1 DPGFAITAKSLA
13 LPPDK
18 HKGLADPELR
28 YRQRY
33 VDLWANPES
42 MDVMQKRFAII
53 DAMRNYLKK
62 RGFVEVETPMLQP
75 IHGGAAARPFE
86 TKHNAYGMDLFLR
99 IAPELYLKRL
109 LVGGMPKVFEINRN
123 FRNEGVSPKHN
134 PEFTMLEAYEAYG
147 NWETMAELVEDMICT
162 VAMEVLGTTKITIGE
177 KEVDLG
183 KRPWRRA
190 TMVTLVEETLGYR
203 FEKQF
208 LQESDPTFADAL
220 FLTVDDT
227 IREVVKSL
235 PAPSEFESALAK
247 LDPAVRSNLRAEDVE
262 IFRGILPQMPDF
274 LESMRQKVS
283 GIKQLRLGTT
293 PSAELV
299 SLFEKFVEP
308 NLSEPVFVTRV
319 PSDIIPLARPCEDDP
334 YFCDVYE
341 LAIGGQEISPGYT
354 ELNDPDVQARLFQEQ
369 AVEDEGERQKVDHDF
384 LHALKVGMPPAGGM
398 GLGVD
403 RLVMLLLG
411 QPSIRDVLAFPLMK
425 PQSLGGPGPTS
436 GTNYTPMVGQ
446 GPPYWTLYIPLLISK
461 YLAKRRIAWVSVIA
475 VTACTALVLVV
486 ISVMSGWLDMF
497 RGTFKGLSGDVVVRS
512 RGLAGFE
519 NYEKLAEAVE
529 QIPGVKAAV
538 PTIESYGV
546 VSINNSFQEAVRVVG
561 LPIDRI
567 GLVNG
572 FTDSLYLNNPETSPT
587 EPLADWER
595 TAPGRAASAVQRGLI
610 EPEDEAFYRD
620 ALIARVRQWAGETVR
635 PTFDL
640 PWSDEL
646 YQQSVPQRRG
656 SGRGPDP
663 ATYPGAIVGSRI
675 LGIGKLDNRWQGL
688 WPDQAIPIRFLLLA
702 PDPEGAAVDV
712 ERQKAEFSA
721 WIVDNSRTGI
731 FEADKNTVY
740 VDFDLLQN
748 QLRMDAT
755 EIYPEGIDPETGEFL
770 GEPVTLP
777 ARTTKLHISLDEGQ
791 DLYAMRDKIDA
802 VASDVYGAIPGGGQQ
817 YLLLDIDSWDR
828 QPSVGQFLAAVEKE
842 RALVVTLF
850 SFISMVTV
858 GLILCVFYMI
868 VKEKTRDIG
877 ILKSV
882 GATSTGIAGVFLGYG
897 AVIGLVGGGLGI
909 VLGGLIVFYIN
920 EIHDAMG
927 TLLDVQIWAADTYM
941 FDKIPNTVRPLEAG
955 VIFAAAIVSSIVGA
969 TIPALLAAR
978 QRPVESLR
986 FE

>member
-1 DPGFAITAKSLA
+1 
-13 LPPDK
+13 
-18 HKGLADPELR
+18 
-28 YRQRY
+28 
-33 VDLWANPES
+33 
-42 MDVMQKRFAII
+42 M
-53 DAMRNYLKK
+53 
-62 RGFVEVETPMLQP
+62 
-75 IHGGAAARPFE
+75 
-86 TKHNAYGMDLFLR
+86 
-99 IAPELYLKRL
+99 
-109 LVGGMPKVFEINRN
+109 
-123 FRNEGVSPKHN
+123 
-134 PEFTMLEAYEAYG
+134 
-147 NWETMAELVEDMICT
+147 
-162 VAMEVLGTTKITIGE
+162 
-177 KEVDLG
+177 
-183 KRPWRRA
+183 
-190 TMVTLVEETLGYR
+190 
-203 FEKQF
+203 
-208 LQESDPTFADAL
+208 
-220 FLTVDDT
+220 
-227 IREVVKSL
+227 
-235 PAPSEFESALAK
+235 
-247 LDPAVRSNLRAEDVE
+247 
-262 IFRGILPQMPDF
+262 
-274 LESMRQKVS
+274 
-283 GIKQLRLGTT
+283 
-293 PSAELV
+293 
-299 SLFEKFVEP
+299 
-308 NLSEPVFVTRV
+308 
-319 PSDIIPLARPCEDDP
+319 
-334 YFCDVYE
+334 
-341 LAIGGQEISPGYT
+341 
-354 ELNDPDVQARLFQEQ
+354 
-369 AVEDEGERQKVDHDF
+369 
-384 LHALKVGMPPAGGM
+384 
-398 GLGVD
+398 
-403 RLVMLLLG
+403 
-411 QPSIRDVLAFPLMK
+411 
-425 PQSLGGPGPTS
+425 
-436 GTNYTPMVGQ
+436 
-446 GPPYWTLYIPLLISK
+446 YIPLLISK

-572 FTDSLYLNNPETSPT
+572 FTDSLYLNNPEASPT

-610 EPEDEAFYRD
+610 EPEDEAIYRD

-802 VASDVYGAIPGGGQQ
+802 VASEVYRAIPGGGQQ